1 MSTGGKKPDIPVII
15 YAEEL
20 SRLLESGI
28 SYEDASVTA
37 DQIVKHVMD
46 SRKCSPVAIPV
57 ATPRVSSKQTNQ
69 PTLLGQ
75 TLDRTLGTTVAP
87 FPPFPTYPMG
97 QSGQITSAQNI
108 AKQIPDK
115 LTPRQGL
122 NTTFTLPI
130 TTPQSIGAINKTRFD
145 ETSNLDKNRKLL
157 QGQAMTLFSNVG
169 IFIDQIIPVALMNG

>member
-1 MSTGGKKPDIPVII
+1 
-15 YAEEL
+15 
-20 SRLLESGI
+20 
-28 SYEDASVTA
+28 
-37 DQIVKHVMD
+37 
-46 SRKCSPVAIPV
+46 
-57 ATPRVSSKQTNQ
+57 
-69 PTLLGQ
+69 
-75 TLDRTLGTTVAP
+75 
-87 FPPFPTYPMG
+87 MG

-115 LTPRQGL
+115 LTPEQGL